1 MSYANISKKYDID
14 ESDFDFAPV
23 ETTETNRPTLKLVNK
38 DGYASDQNPVSFKSS
53 DDDDVD
59 VSDHLF
65 PKKNEEPYSEHQGG
79 VDYPLVT
86 YFKSINKYPLLT
98 EEEETL
104 LAKKIK
110 ESEDDY
116 KKLVH
121 KWNHIVKKELFPMV
135 PFNEIKDAKKI
146 VHHNNSAL
154 TSFDDLMTLEKERKK
169 VNRAINILNRRSN
182 SRETLKKKLYKV
194 EAEISK
200 CIAKTTLGLTDINR
214 MIRTLNNIPIASK
227 KSSNYRLVE
236 KNLKHTIREIFK
248 QSKGIK
254 KLKNQ
259 LVQANLRLVISIA
272 KKYAQHGLALSDLI
286 QEGNLG
292 LIRAIDTYDYRRG
305 HRFITYATW
314 WIRQAMIRAL
324 DCQSRTIRTPVYI
337 NEKFSRIMKA
347 SNLLLKEYGKE
358 PTLADIA
365 NTTNIPLESVEN
377 VLQSFKDYVSLDDVD
392 DEKRESLSIPISDH
406 DTNSPLEQVVITSNL
421 SNVVDVVLSGL
432 TERERDIVK
441 RRFGI
446 GGTCDHT
453 LEEIGEEFNLSR
465 ERIRQILEVALDK
478 LRTPNHMTELK
489 DFMNPN

>member
-1 MSYANISKKYDID
+1 MKKD
-14 ESDFDFAPV
+14 
-23 ETTETNRPTLKLVNK
+23 
-38 DGYASDQNPVSFKSS
+38 
-53 DDDDVD
+53 
-59 VSDHLF
+59 
-65 PKKNEEPYSEHQGG
+65 EEPYTEHQGG

-86 YFKSINKYPLLT
+86 YFKSINQYPLLT
-98 EEEETL
+98 EEEESL
-104 LAKKIK
+104 LARRIK
-110 ESEDDY
+110 ECENEY

-121 KWNHIVKKELFPMV
+121 QWGMIVKKELLQMV
-135 PFNEIKDAKKI
+135 PFKGIKDAKKI
-146 VHHNNSAL
+146 LHQNNTSL

-169 VNRAINILNRRSN
+169 VNRAINRLNRPSN
-182 SRETLKKKLYKV
+182 SRETLTKKLYKV

-200 CIAKTTLGLTDINR
+200 CIANTKLGLTDINK
-214 MIRTLNNIPIASK
+214 MIRTLNKIPIASK
-227 KSSNYRLVE
+227 NKSKYRRVE
-236 KNLKHTIREIFK
+236 KNLKHTIQEISI
-248 QSKGIK
+248 QSRGIK
-254 KLKNQ
+254 ELKNQ

-324 DCQSRTIRTPVYI
+324 DCQSRTVRTPVYI

-347 SNLLLKEYGKE
+347 SNLLLKEYGTE

-377 VLQSFKDYVSLDDVD
+377 VLQSFKDYVSFDDDD
-392 DEKRESLSIPISDH
+392 DEKRESLNMATSDH
-406 DTNSPLEQVVITSNL
+406 DTNSSLEQVVITSNL
-421 SNVVDVVLSGL
+421 SHVIDVVLSDL

-446 GGTCDHT
+446 GDTCDHT

-465 ERIRQILEVALDK
+465 ERIRQILEVALNK
-478 LRTPNHMTELK
+478 LRTPDHTMELK